1 MGEFKKQINKGV
13 LELAV
18 LKLLNENDQY
28 GYAIMQQVKDRS
40 DTQLAMKD
48 GTLYPILYR
57 LEDNGL
63 IESYWQQ
70 VEGRGKPRKYYK
82 ITKKGSSELESM
94 IQDYLSVSLGIKRIL
109 DLGGHDE

>member
-28 GYAIMQQVKDRS
+28 GYAIMQQVSDRS
-40 DTQLAMKD
+40 ATQLNMKD

-57 LEDNGL
+57 LEDNKL

-70 VEGRGKPRKYYK
+70 PEGRGKPRKYYR
-82 ITKKGSSELESM
+82 ITKKGKEELEKM
-94 IQDYLSVSLGIKRIL
+94 ITDYLSVSLGIKKL
-109 DLGGHDE
+109 LNLGGKDE